1 MYHLVSSVA
10 YCLQRTNYPNLKTD
24 TFFMTIYGA
33 LKNST
38 LQKHYNLTYFSHN
51 IFFNVKITLLEKWS
65 MV

>member
-10 YCLQRTNYPNLKTD
+10 YCSQRTNYPNLKTD
-24 TFFMTIYGA
+24 TFLMTIYCA
-33 LKNST
+33 LENST
-38 LQKHYNLTYFSHN
+38 LQKHYNLTYFSQN

>member
-1 MYHLVSSVA
+1 MKALVGDD
-10 YCLQRTNYPNLKTD
+10 CHRTNNSNFKKD
-24 TFFMTIYGA
+24 IFFMPIYGA